1 MTQEKYG
8 DQKKE
13 FKKELNVFTK
23 KLSPHIST
31 DDNQWTIK
39 GFIDVFKNIYTISG
53 DTKIV
58 SKLLEIHLF
67 PEILKFAEDI
77 GYNIVLAD
85 HQNYYPD
92 ISFVNKQEPSL
103 KFALD
108 LKTTYRRQHYP
119 GFCNS
124 FTLGSHGKYF
134 NDRTSKKNIQFPYGE
149 YKGHFCLC
157 AIYTRTTDED
167 IDETRIYDI
176 ESLTSITSVIV
187 DIMFTSCEKW
197 EIASDKSGSG
207 NTANIGSI
215 DYIKDILNCNGV
227 FKNLG
232 EEIFDDYWMNYG
244 EITIK
249 TDDGKSKRIRNIEDF
264 VEYRGIDKN
273 LINERKSKK
282 GMRVKDEN

>member
-1 MTQEKYG
+1 MADRKYKTEK
-8 DQKKE
+8 E
-13 FKKELNVFTK
+13 NFKKELNSFTEK
-23 KLSPHIST
+23 IKAHIST

-39 GFIDVFKNIYTISG
+39 GFIDVFKNIYTNSG

-58 SKLLEIHLF
+58 SKLIEIHLF
-67 PEILKFAEDI
+67 PKILKFSDEI

-92 ISFVNKQEPSL
+92 ISFVNKENPAI

-108 LKTTYRRQHYP
+108 LKTTYRRKYYP
-119 GFCNS
+119 DFCS
-124 FTLGSHGKYF
+124 GFTLGSHGKYF
-134 NDRTSKKNIQFPYGE
+134 NDRTSRKNIQFTYGE
-149 YKGHFCLC
+149 YNGHFCLC
-157 AIYTRTTDED
+157 GIYTRTADED

-176 ESLTSITSVIV
+176 ESLTSITSVII
-187 DIMFTSCEKW
+187 DIIFTSCEKW

-215 DYIKDILNCNGV
+215 DYIEDILNCNGV
-227 FKNLG
+227 FKDLG
-232 EEIFDDYWMNYG
+232 EEVFDDYWMNYG

-249 TDDGKSKRIRNIEDF
+249 TDDGKSKRIRNIKDF
-264 VEYRGIDKN
+264 AEYRGIDKS

-282 GMRVKDEN
+282 GMRVKDED

>member
-1 MTQEKYG
+1 MTEK
-8 DQKKE
+8 QKEAHKE
-13 FKKELNVFTK
+13 YFKDKLNEFTK
-23 KLSPHIST
+23 KLTPHIST

-67 PEILKFAEDI
+67 PKILDFANEI

-92 ISFVNKQEPSL
+92 LSFVKKDDPDV

-108 LKTTYRRQHYP
+108 LKTTYRLDDYE

-134 NDRTSKKNIQFPYGE
+134 TDRTSTKNVQFPYGD
-149 YKGHFCLC
+149 YVAHFCLC
-157 AIYTRTTDED
+157 AIYTRAADGD
-167 IDETRIYDI
+167 IDETNVYDI
-176 ESLTSITSVIV
+176 KDLTSITSVIK
-187 DIMFTSCEKW
+187 DIVFTACEKW
-197 EIASDKSGSG
+197 EIASDRSGSG

-215 DYIKDILNCNGV
+215 DYIEDVFNCNGV
-227 FKNLG
+227 FKKLG
-232 EEIFDDYWMNYG
+232 EEVFDDYWMNYG

-249 TDDGKSKRIRNIEDF
+249 GKKGKSKKIRNLKDF
-264 VEYRGIDKN
+264 LEYRGGDTS
-273 LINERKSKK
+273 LINPRKSKRK
-282 GMRVKDEN
+282 TKRKK